1 VACGATVGRPRCP
14 YTVPCG
20 ATRLANAVTGLEDI
34 YNQVIVETHSEHLLL
49 RLQRRIR
56 EGKIRNTN
64 VSVLYVDPLP
74 DGSSIIRTIRLDED
88 GSMIDEWPG
97 GFFEERYNEMF
108 GR

>member
-1 VACGATVGRPRCP
+1 VNLSEFS
-14 YTVPCG
+14 
-20 ATRLANAVTGLEDI
+20 RLANAVTGLEDI